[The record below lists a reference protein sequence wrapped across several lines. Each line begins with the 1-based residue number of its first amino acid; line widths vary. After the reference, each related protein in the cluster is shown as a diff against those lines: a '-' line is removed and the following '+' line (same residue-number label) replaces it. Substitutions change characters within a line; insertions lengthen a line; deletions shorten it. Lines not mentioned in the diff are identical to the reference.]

1 MAEAVLMVL
10 NVLVVI
16 AYITFVVRLLHTVEM
31 VIVTVE
37 RAAQVVLLIV
47 EHVKNL
53 MAFLVQ
59 QIQTAY
65 LIIVTME
72 DVVHLVKHVV
82 IIILIALQDMSVEV
96 IIIACNLLQQR
107 KQMVLDVLI
116 VPIASLA
123 TATMAYAVL
132 MERRV
137 VIPALIVQV

>member
-1 MAEAVLMVL
+1 
-10 NVLVVI
+10 
-16 AYITFVVRLLHTVEM
+16 M

-96 IIIACNLLQQR
+96 IIIACNLLQQK

-132 MERRV
+132 MERCV